1 MQIGVMVE
9 LDEGL
14 KRHPETAAIVQ
25 DRVMVIRNA
34 PWPGIEIEAGVEL
47 APLRRAAEL
56 RVDVAAPEAP
66 VPPARARVVFEHT
79 HFVAGALEL
88 DRRSHSGEPGA

>member
-14 KRHPETAAIVQ
+14 ERHPETAAIVQ
-25 DRVMVIRNA
+25 DRVMMIRNA
-34 PWPGIEIEAGVEL
+34 PRPGIEIEAGVEL

-66 VPPARARVVFEHT
+66 VPPTRTQVVFEDAHL
-79 HFVAGALEL
+79 VACALEL
-88 DRRSHSGEPGA
+88 DRGRHSGEAGA